1 MKIAV
6 LTTSRADYGLLETLI
21 GRICDD
27 LDVKLCL
34 MVSGSH
40 VCPEFGL
47 TLKDIKYPISERIEI
62 LLSSD
67 TPTAVSKAIGLGCI
81 SFAEALERR
90 KPDWLILL
98 GDRFETF
105 AMAVVAH
112 VMRIPIAHI
121 SGGEVTSGAADDGFR
136 HSITKLAY
144 LHFTYADE
152 YRQRVIRLGE
162 HPDRVF
168 NVGCLSLEGIEKHLF
183 NGRRKGYFVSIHPET
198 LQDRIWQR
206 GFIDVLLAHLSHKL
220 EPLYFCLS
228 NGDEGSRI
236 INRKIVDFV
245 GMDNEQRKL
254 LKLNRDDFLDL
265 LARVKCIIGNSS
277 AGIYE
282 APPLGTP
289 TINIGNRQDGRIRS
303 DSIIDCRA
311 SSEGLREA
319 FTKLTMRQY
328 SFAEKF
334 KGGPV
339 SERILNVIK
348 KYDSVN
354 LQKGFYDT

>member
-1 MKIAV
+1 
-6 LTTSRADYGLLETLI
+6 
-21 GRICDD
+21 
-27 LDVKLCL
+27 
-34 MVSGSH
+34 
-40 VCPEFGL
+40 
-47 TLKDIKYPISERIEI
+47 
-62 LLSSD
+62 
-67 TPTAVSKAIGLGCI
+67 
-81 SFAEALERR
+81 
-90 KPDWLILL
+90 
-98 GDRFETF
+98 
-105 AMAVVAH
+105 
-112 VMRIPIAHI
+112 
-121 SGGEVTSGAADDGFR
+121 
-136 HSITKLAY
+136 
-144 LHFTYADE
+144 
-152 YRQRVIRLGE
+152 
-162 HPDRVF
+162 
-168 NVGCLSLEGIEKHLF
+168 
-183 NGRRKGYFVSIHPET
+183 
-198 LQDRIWQR
+198 
-206 GFIDVLLAHLSHKL
+206 LLAHLSHKL

-289 TINIGNRQDGRIRS
+289 TINIGNRQDGRIKS